1 MPKKLYR
8 IEQGKVLTGVCGG
21 LGEYFNVDP
30 NIVRIVTLVGT
41 ACSVGLGLIAYIIAS
56 VIVPTKSNTF

>member
-21 LGEYFNVDP
+21 LGEYFNIDP
-30 NIVRIVTLVGT
+30 NIVRIVALVGT
-41 ACSVGLGLIAYIIAS
+41 VCSVGLGLIAYLIAS